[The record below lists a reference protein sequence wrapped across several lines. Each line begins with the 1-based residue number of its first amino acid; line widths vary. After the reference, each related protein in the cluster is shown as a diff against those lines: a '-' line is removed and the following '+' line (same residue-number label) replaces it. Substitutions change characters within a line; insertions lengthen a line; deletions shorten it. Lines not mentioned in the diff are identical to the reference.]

1 MAEAPEPVMPTAGR
15 RLETPT
21 RDRLFELY
29 ADTEALS
36 RNLLF
41 AEIAVIAAACFWVL
55 LGPTSI
61 AGPWPWIS
69 AAVGGFGVF
78 RWVLHHWF
86 LNSKRLADIRPDARF
101 GVHTRDSLLALVQ
114 RVFAKLELPANAAP
128 VFMTRA
134 KDVNAHALRCE
145 LLPGLHAF
153 NGVFLNRAIIHL
165 LDEPELESVV
175 GHELGHVFPYAPLLS
190 RCYLLHAACAAA
202 VSFAFAATFNTSA
215 AVLLAPFAM
224 LWILDWVIAFPHL
237 RLSRG
242 IEFLCDDFGAQAAGL
257 IPALSSEFKIGAES
271 EARQQILAHLLDATG
286 RGKTIDPSELMEVYE
301 SAVPFGRSDP
311 TAARLEIERLSASRG
326 QADRRTSLGGFIRYL
341 GERGDSGDQQ
351 EAIGEELARLKVV
364 SELPLVP
371 LDREPYLH
379 GSAGWTMDNAARLT
393 RTLEEHPHAV
403 LFRQAEELTDEFTTH
418 PNVSRRILF
427 LWRNRSV

>member
-1 MAEAPEPVMPTAGR
+1 
-15 RLETPT
+15 
-21 RDRLFELY
+21 
-29 ADTEALS
+29 
-36 RNLLF
+36 
-41 AEIAVIAAACFWVL
+41 
-55 LGPTSI
+55 
-61 AGPWPWIS
+61 
-69 AAVGGFGVF
+69 
-78 RWVLHHWF
+78 
-86 LNSKRLADIRPDARF
+86 
-101 GVHTRDSLLALVQ
+101 
-114 RVFAKLELPANAAP
+114 
-128 VFMTRA
+128 
-134 KDVNAHALRCE
+134 
-145 LLPGLHAF
+145 
-153 NGVFLNRAIIHL
+153 
-165 LDEPELESVV
+165 
-175 GHELGHVFPYAPLLS
+175 
-190 RCYLLHAACAAA
+190 
-202 VSFAFAATFNTSA
+202 
-215 AVLLAPFAM
+215 
-224 LWILDWVIAFPHL
+224 
-237 RLSRG
+237 
-242 IEFLCDDFGAQAAGL
+242 
-257 IPALSSEFKIGAES
+257 
-271 EARQQILAHLLDATG
+271 
-286 RGKTIDPSELMEVYE
+286 MEVYE

>member
-1 MAEAPEPVMPTAGR
+1 MEHLIAHGPVFTTVEFVCAAGETIAAQPGAMLAMSTGFELTARVGAQMKGGRGLGRAVRSLAVGESFFAAVYEARRDGERLTLAPEQMG
-15 RLETPT
+15 
-21 RDRLFELY
+21 
-29 ADTEALS
+29 
-36 RNLLF
+36 
-41 AEIAVIAAACFWVL
+41 
-55 LGPTSI
+55 
-61 AGPWPWIS
+61 
-69 AAVGGFGVF
+69 
-78 RWVLHHWF
+78 
-86 LNSKRLADIRPDARF
+86 DIRALEIGPSNRLLIATGAFLACTSGVQLSAVYAGVKGLMTTRGLFLMQTEGAGQLFLASF
-101 GVHTRDSLLALVQ
+101 G
-114 RVFAKLELPANAAP
+114 
-128 VFMTRA
+128 
-134 KDVNAHALRCE
+134 
-145 LLPGLHAF
+145 
-153 NGVFLNRAIIHL
+153 AIIHL

-371 LDREPYLH
+371 VDREPYLH